1 RGWSAQDDCDEMR
14 PPSLSRRA
22 AITRRETPTD
32 SPSFCAAADH
42 PADDCAGLRDDAI
55 RGLPGRFY
63 GIGSTTGE
71 PGYYLAHG
79 LEEKGKIIGVAVIKV
94 RLEALEERWQRA
106 RLEAFYYWWPLNEL
120 VPLERES
127 IADGVEKLTFPA
139 NTSVDHEHTVVS
151 YLAQTRELADTPWH
165 LTLLTPLEDLRR
177 EAANQGMLV
186 AVACALVA
194 FLLIAWNERR
204 KVISTRLA
212 AREALEQANNELERR
227 ITDRTADLRA
237 SNERLKGQIRE
248 RRQAEETLRQA
259 QDELIQAGKLAAIGQ
274 MSTSIAHE
282 LNQPLAALRTLSGN
296 TVRFLERGA
305 LDTASA
311 NLRTINDLVDRM
323 GRITAS
329 LRAFARRGEDKG
341 QASLG
346 KAVEAALQLLGARL
360 DNASLALHQQID
372 DVELAIDQT
381 RLEQILVN
389 LIGNALDAMSAQPMP
404 ILWLEGDMLDGRYR
418 LAAAAGGTL
427 NAEDPAEGG
436 TMFVLA
442 LALEDIHS
450 QGVAS
455 AEEALALVGEHFAG
469 IVISDIRLPG
479 IDGLE
484 LLKRLKERDRTLP
497 VVLITGHGDVSMA
510 VGAMRDGAY
519 DFMEKPFSPERLVDV
534 ARRALEQ
541 RGLAREV
548 WSLRRQLAER
558 DSLEG
563 KIIGRSQAMQALR
576 ARRHDHQFVALNC
589 GGLPESLFESEIFGH
604 EANAFTG
611 AGKRRIGK
619 IEHAH
624 NGTLFLD
631 EVESMPINL
640 QIKLLRVLQER
651 TLERLGSNQSQSS
664 LRFDREPP
672 SLDSQ
677 TRSALLAHDWPG
689 NVREL
694 RNVAERYALGLP
706 AFKTAGTQ
714 AATPSLDFAEAVEAF
729 EKNLLGEALRR
740 SGGNLS
746 QASQELGMAKTT
758 LFDKVKKYGLG

>member
-1 RGWSAQDDCDEMR
+1 MKCDPPLSA
-14 PPSLSRRA
+14 PPSLAVKPRLIRHLFLPPLVVLLMIALGYVTYLYSEKNGIKALGENGERQLELHARTVESEINKYNYLPSVLELESNVSDLLNDPSPELRTKVNDYLEGLNRRSRSRA
-22 AITRRETPTD
+22 IYVLDTTGRVLATSNWRDAD
-32 SPSFCAAADH
+32 SYLGEDLSFRAYYQ
-42 PADDCAGLRDDAI
+42 DAI

-106 RLEAFYYWWPLNEL
+106 RLEAFVSDENGIIILSSDPARRLKSVRPLTAEVKERLARSLQYYWWPLNEL

-127 IADGVEKLTFPA
+127 IAEGVEKLTFPA
-139 NTSVDHEHTVVS
+139 NSSVDHEHTVVS
-151 YLAQTRELADTPWH
+151 YLAQTRDLADTPWH

-227 ITDRTADLRA
+227 ITERTADLRA

-259 QDELIQAGKLAAIGQ
+259 QDELVQAGKLAAIGQ

-296 TVRFLERGA
+296 TVRFIERGA
-305 LDTASA
+305 LDTAST

-346 KAVEAALQLLGARL
+346 KAVEAALQLLAGRL
-360 DNASLALHQQID
+360 EASALDLHQQID

-389 LIGNALDAMSAQPMP
+389 LIGNALDAMQAQPLP
-404 ILWLEGDMLDGRYR
+404 VLWLEGDLFEGRYR
-418 LAAAAGGTL
+418 VRVRDNGHGIDAEARKHLFEPFFTTKPGEQGLGLGLTLSASLAAAAGGSL

-436 TMFVLA
+436 TMFVLI
-442 LALEDIHS
+442 LP
-450 QGVAS
+450 
-455 AEEALALVGEHFAG
+455 LVNAG
-469 IVISDIRLPG
+469 
-479 IDGLE
+479 
-484 LLKRLKERDRTLP
+484 
-497 VVLITGHGDVSMA
+497 
-510 VGAMRDGAY
+510 
-519 DFMEKPFSPERLVDV
+519 
-534 ARRALEQ
+534 
-541 RGLAREV
+541 
-548 WSLRRQLAER
+548 
-558 DSLEG
+558 
-563 KIIGRSQAMQALR
+563 
-576 ARRHDHQFVALNC
+576 
-589 GGLPESLFESEIFGH
+589 
-604 EANAFTG
+604 AN
-611 AGKRRIGK
+611 
-619 IEHAH
+619 
-624 NGTLFLD
+624 
-631 EVESMPINL
+631 V
-640 QIKLLRVLQER
+640 
-651 TLERLGSNQSQSS
+651 
-664 LRFDREPP
+664 
-672 SLDSQ
+672 
-677 TRSALLAHDWPG
+677 
-689 NVREL
+689 
-694 RNVAERYALGLP
+694 
-706 AFKTAGTQ
+706 
-714 AATPSLDFAEAVEAF
+714 
-729 EKNLLGEALRR
+729 
-740 SGGNLS
+740 
-746 QASQELGMAKTT
+746 
-758 LFDKVKKYGLG
+758 

>member
-1 RGWSAQDDCDEMR
+1 MKCDPPLYR
-14 PPSLSRRA
+14 AAPPSLAVKPRLIRHLFVPPLIILLMIALGYVTYLYSEKNAIKALGENGQRQLELHARTVESEINKYNYLPSVLELESNVSDLLNNPSAELRAKVNDYLEGLNRRSRSRA
-22 AITRRETPTD
+22 IYVLDTTGRVLATSNWSDAD
-32 SPSFCAAADH
+32 SYLGEDLSFRAYYQ
-42 PADDCAGLRDDAI
+42 DAI

-106 RLEAFYYWWPLNEL
+106 RLEAFVSDENGIIILSSDPARRLKSVRPLTAEIKERLARSLQYYWWPLNEL

-341 QASLG
+341 QASLS
-346 KAVEAALQLLGARL
+346 KAVEAALQLLAARL
-360 DNASLALHQQID
+360 DNASLELHQQID

-389 LIGNALDAMSAQPMP
+389 LIGNALDAMQAQPLP
-404 ILWLEGDMLDGRYR
+404 ILWLEGDVFEGRYR
-418 LAAAAGGTL
+418 LRVRDNGHGIDAEARKHLFEPFFTTKPGEQGLGLGLTLSASLAAAAGGTL

-436 TMFVLA
+436 TMFVL
-442 LALEDIHS
+442 
-450 QGVAS
+450 V
-455 AEEALALVGEHFAG
+455 
-469 IVISDIRLPG
+469 LP
-479 IDGLE
+479 
-484 LLKRLKERDRTLP
+484 
-497 VVLITGHGDVSMA
+497 
-510 VGAMRDGAY
+510 
-519 DFMEKPFSPERLVDV
+519 LVD
-534 ARRALEQ
+534 
-541 RGLAREV
+541 
-548 WSLRRQLAER
+548 
-558 DSLEG
+558 
-563 KIIGRSQAMQALR
+563 
-576 ARRHDHQFVALNC
+576 
-589 GGLPESLFESEIFGH
+589 P
-604 EANAFTG
+604 G
-611 AGKRRIGK
+611 A
-619 IEHAH
+619 
-624 NGTLFLD
+624 
-631 EVESMPINL
+631 
-640 QIKLLRVLQER
+640 
-651 TLERLGSNQSQSS
+651 
-664 LRFDREPP
+664 
-672 SLDSQ
+672 
-677 TRSALLAHDWPG
+677 
-689 NVREL
+689 
-694 RNVAERYALGLP
+694 
-706 AFKTAGTQ
+706 AG
-714 AATPSLDFAEAVEAF
+714 V
-729 EKNLLGEALRR
+729 
-740 SGGNLS
+740 
-746 QASQELGMAKTT
+746 
-758 LFDKVKKYGLG
+758 

>member
-1 RGWSAQDDCDEMR
+1 MKCDPPLYR
-14 PPSLSRRA
+14 AAPPSLAVKPRLIRHLFVPPLIILLMIALGYVTYLYSEKNAIKALGENGQRQLELHARTVESEINKYNYLPSVLELESNVSDLLNNPSAELRSKVNDYLEGLNRRSRSRA
-22 AITRRETPTD
+22 IYVLDTTGRVLATSNWRDAD
-32 SPSFCAAADH
+32 SYLGEDLSFRAYYQ
-42 PADDCAGLRDDAI
+42 DAI

-106 RLEAFYYWWPLNEL
+106 RLEAFVSDENGIIILSSDPARRLKSVRPLTAEIKERLARSLQYYWWPLNEL

-139 NTSVDHEHTVVS
+139 NISVDHEHTVVS

-341 QASLG
+341 QASLS
-346 KAVEAALQLLGARL
+346 KAVDAALQLLAARL
-360 DNASLALHQQID
+360 DNASLELHQQID

-389 LIGNALDAMSAQPMP
+389 LIGNALDAMQAQPLP
-404 ILWLEGDMLDGRYR
+404 ILWLEGDVFEGRYR
-418 LAAAAGGTL
+418 LRVRDNGHGIDAEARKHLFEPFFTTKPGEQGLGLGLTLSASLAAAAGGTL

-436 TMFVLA
+436 TMFVL
-442 LALEDIHS
+442 
-450 QGVAS
+450 V
-455 AEEALALVGEHFAG
+455 
-469 IVISDIRLPG
+469 LP
-479 IDGLE
+479 
-484 LLKRLKERDRTLP
+484 
-497 VVLITGHGDVSMA
+497 
-510 VGAMRDGAY
+510 
-519 DFMEKPFSPERLVDV
+519 LVD
-534 ARRALEQ
+534 RR
-541 RGLAREV
+541 
-548 WSLRRQLAER
+548 
-558 DSLEG
+558 
-563 KIIGRSQAMQALR
+563 
-576 ARRHDHQFVALNC
+576 
-589 GGLPESLFESEIFGH
+589 
-604 EANAFTG
+604 
-611 AGKRRIGK
+611 
-619 IEHAH
+619 
-624 NGTLFLD
+624 
-631 EVESMPINL
+631 
-640 QIKLLRVLQER
+640 
-651 TLERLGSNQSQSS
+651 
-664 LRFDREPP
+664 
-672 SLDSQ
+672 
-677 TRSALLAHDWPG
+677 
-689 NVREL
+689 
-694 RNVAERYALGLP
+694 
-706 AFKTAGTQ
+706 TA
-714 AATPSLDFAEAVEAF
+714 SV
-729 EKNLLGEALRR
+729 
-740 SGGNLS
+740 
-746 QASQELGMAKTT
+746 
-758 LFDKVKKYGLG
+758 

>member
-1 RGWSAQDDCDEMR
+1 MKCDPPLYR
-14 PPSLSRRA
+14 AAPPSLAVKPRLIRHLFVPPLIILLMIALGYVTYLYSEKNAIKALGENGQRQLELHARTVESEINKYNYLPSVLELESNVSDLLNNPSAELRAKVNDYLEGLNRRSRSRA
-22 AITRRETPTD
+22 IYVLDTTGRVLATSNWRDAD
-32 SPSFCAAADH
+32 SYLGEDLSFRAYYQ
-42 PADDCAGLRDDAI
+42 DAI

-106 RLEAFYYWWPLNEL
+106 RLEAFVSDENGIIILSSDPARRLKSVRPLTAEIKERLARSLQYYWWPLNEL

-346 KAVEAALQLLGARL
+346 KAVEAALQLLSARL
-360 DNASLALHQQID
+360 DNASLELHQQID

-389 LIGNALDAMSAQPMP
+389 LIGNALDAMQAQPLP
-404 ILWLEGDMLDGRYR
+404 ILWLEGDVFEGRYR
-418 LAAAAGGTL
+418 LRVRDNGHGIDAEARKHLFEPFFTTKPGEQGLGLGLTLSASLAAAAGGTL

-436 TMFVLA
+436 TMFVL
-442 LALEDIHS
+442 
-450 QGVAS
+450 V
-455 AEEALALVGEHFAG
+455 
-469 IVISDIRLPG
+469 LP
-479 IDGLE
+479 
-484 LLKRLKERDRTLP
+484 
-497 VVLITGHGDVSMA
+497 
-510 VGAMRDGAY
+510 
-519 DFMEKPFSPERLVDV
+519 LVD
-534 ARRALEQ
+534 
-541 RGLAREV
+541 
-548 WSLRRQLAER
+548 
-558 DSLEG
+558 
-563 KIIGRSQAMQALR
+563 
-576 ARRHDHQFVALNC
+576 
-589 GGLPESLFESEIFGH
+589 P
-604 EANAFTG
+604 G
-611 AGKRRIGK
+611 A
-619 IEHAH
+619 
-624 NGTLFLD
+624 
-631 EVESMPINL
+631 
-640 QIKLLRVLQER
+640 
-651 TLERLGSNQSQSS
+651 
-664 LRFDREPP
+664 
-672 SLDSQ
+672 
-677 TRSALLAHDWPG
+677 
-689 NVREL
+689 
-694 RNVAERYALGLP
+694 
-706 AFKTAGTQ
+706 AG
-714 AATPSLDFAEAVEAF
+714 V
-729 EKNLLGEALRR
+729 
-740 SGGNLS
+740 
-746 QASQELGMAKTT
+746 
-758 LFDKVKKYGLG
+758 